1 MTEAEKDT
9 NPGVNQ
15 DPTEDEKLLDAASID
30 DNPNLD
36 VILNIPVQVSLELGK
51 AKMDLRDLL
60 QLGQGSV
67 VELERMIDEPLDV
80 LVNGAL
86 VARGEV
92 VVVDN
97 KFAIRLTDIVSP
109 EKRVQSFGGI

>member
-1 MTEAEKDT
+1 MSEAEKEAQQQAESTASDR
-9 NPGVNQ
+9 
-15 DPTEDEKLLDAASID
+15 EDILQTASAD
-30 DNPNLD
+30 SHSNLD
-36 VILNIPVQVSLELGK
+36 VILNIPVQVSLELGR

-67 VELERMIDEPLDV
+67 IELERMIDEPLDV

-86 VARGEV
+86 IARGEV

-97 KFAIRLTDIVSP
+97 KFGIRLTDIVSP
-109 EKRVQSFGGI
+109 EKRVQTFNN

>member
-1 MTEAEKDT
+1 MSETEKEAEPHAEAMATD
-9 NPGVNQ
+9 
-15 DPTEDEKLLDAASID
+15 DEDILQTANAGS
-30 DNPNLD
+30 NANLD
-36 VILNIPVQVSLELGK
+36 VILNIPVQVSLELGR

-67 VELERMIDEPLDV
+67 IELERMIDEPLDV

-86 VARGEV
+86 IAHAEV

-97 KFAIRLTDIVSP
+97 KFGIRLTDIVSP
-109 EKRVQSFGGI
+109 EKRVQTFNH

>member
-1 MTEAEKDT
+1 MSEVEKEVEEQITPNVSD
-9 NPGVNQ
+9 
-15 DPTEDEKLLDAASID
+15 DEDILQAASID
-30 DNPNLD
+30 NNSNLD
-36 VILNIPVQVSLELGK
+36 VILNIPVQVSLELGRT
-51 AKMDLRDLL
+51 KMDLRDLL

-86 VARGEV
+86 IARGEV

-97 KFAIRLTDIVSP
+97 KFGIRLTDIVSP
-109 EKRVQSFGGI
+109 EKRVQSFNS

>member
-1 MTEAEKDT
+1 MSEAEKQAQPQAALD
-9 NPGVNQ
+9 
-15 DPTEDEKLLDAASID
+15 DEAILQTVDADS
-30 DNPNLD
+30 NSNLD
-36 VILNIPVQVSLELGK
+36 VILNIPVQVSLELGR

-67 VELERMIDEPLDV
+67 IELERMIDEPLDV

-86 VARGEV
+86 IARGEV

-97 KFAIRLTDIVSP
+97 KFGIRLTDIVSP
-109 EKRVQSFGGI
+109 EKRVQTFDH